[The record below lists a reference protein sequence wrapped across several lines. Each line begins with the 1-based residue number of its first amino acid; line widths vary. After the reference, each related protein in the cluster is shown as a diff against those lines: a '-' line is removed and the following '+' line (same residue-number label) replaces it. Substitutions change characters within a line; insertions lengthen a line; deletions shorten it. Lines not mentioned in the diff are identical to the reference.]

1 MKQGLTKK
9 KRQSRLKKYWQTGL
23 QPTRSEALT
32 LQYPSIMVVYLL
44 ISGSSLGI
52 CAKTT
57 VCWAM
62 LFSLYVPEMPER
74 DKEKSPI
81 WWSRT
86 RWFLRKCLCGAWGR
100 GWVLKRGQQCMLAG
114 PSSTF
119 GNTASWAWPGCSKR
133 LLGLVTCQAFG
144 IPFAQPVFLC
154 SGRNHRPRGETAEL
168 WAGSLRESGWC
179 RDWTS
184 VPGTWGQVGARFSL
198 GGASFFISFSLS
210 WFFISF
216 FLASV
221 FFLKTKTRP
230 VFC

>member
-81 WWSRT
+81 
-86 RWFLRKCLCGAWGR
+86 
-100 GWVLKRGQQCMLAG
+100 
-114 PSSTF
+114 
-119 GNTASWAWPGCSKR
+119 
-133 LLGLVTCQAFG
+133 
-144 IPFAQPVFLC
+144 
-154 SGRNHRPRGETAEL
+154 
-168 WAGSLRESGWC
+168 
-179 RDWTS
+179 
-184 VPGTWGQVGARFSL
+184 
-198 GGASFFISFSLS
+198 
-210 WFFISF
+210 
-216 FLASV
+216 
-221 FFLKTKTRP
+221 
-230 VFC
+230 